1 MSPEIAALVVAA
13 IGRDGDLAGTGGMAG
28 VGVELPVVG
37 PLSATGGLRAGGF
50 ADPSFGAD
58 ARLGARLRLGDAGML
73 APGVYAEA
81 GAGLFPSLEPRV
93 WAGADVGVPVGP
105 VELRIGFAWQFLDS
119 AQGAEVRLGA
129 VSRRRPKTAAP
140 ANVVEAPPASAV
152 DTRTVWMPHP
162 VCDFV
167 PVSEVAALTDVP
179 STTDVRV
186 DAPGKISAQT
196 SLDQAATVALVA
208 EPSQGGVVIAATY
221 GDVVRVGK
229 VVLPVPESSA
239 LVLTAPEGPFEAE
252 VTGGGRS
259 VRVEGAV
266 VDGYALW
273 LRAEPPSLTRVRFE
287 LGSTA
292 LSAAARGEINRLALR
307 RGDQVYE
314 VRGGFSPEG
323 DLEANRELARRR
335 AEVVRDALVAS
346 GVPSATVIVG
356 EPIDPSSTNP
366 EDDRVALV
374 QPRAP

>member
-28 VGVELPVVG
+28 VGVEVPVVG

-58 ARLGARLRLGDAGML
+58 ARLGARLRLGDAGVL

-81 GAGLFPSLEPRV
+81 GAGLFPTLEPRV
-93 WAGADVGVPVGP
+93 WGGADVGVPVGP
-105 VELRIGFAWQFLDS
+105 VELRIGFAWQFLTS
-119 AQGAEVRLGA
+119 AQGAEIRLGV
-129 VSRRRPKTAAP
+129 VSRRQPKPPTPVTVEAAP
-140 ANVVEAPPASAV
+140 APTIDP
-152 DTRTVWMPHP
+152 RMVWMPHP

-167 PVSEVAALTDVP
+167 PVADVAALTDVP
-179 STTDVRV
+179 PTTDVRV

-252 VTGGGRS
+252 VTGGGRII
-259 VRVEGAV
+259 RLEGAV

-292 LSAAARGEINRLALR
+292 LSFAARGEINRLALR
-307 RGDQVYE
+307 RGEQIYE

-323 DLEANRELARRR
+323 DLDANRELARRR

-346 GVPSATVIVG
+346 GVPPAAVMVG
-356 EPIDPSSTNP
+356 EPVDPSSTNP
-366 EDDRVALV
+366 EDDRVALI